1 MLSRN
6 RRRRRGTVTRE
17 RMKGTQRDQI
27 WQTLL
32 EQLPSLIRAL
42 AALIRALTGY

>member
-32 EQLPSLIRAL
+32 EQLPPLLRAL
-42 AALIRALTGY
+42 AILINAPMGR